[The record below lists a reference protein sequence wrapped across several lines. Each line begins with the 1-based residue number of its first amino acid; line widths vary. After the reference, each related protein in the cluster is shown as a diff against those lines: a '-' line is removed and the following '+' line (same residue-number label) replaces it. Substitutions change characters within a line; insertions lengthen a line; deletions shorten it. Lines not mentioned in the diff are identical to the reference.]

1 MFANQTDARLQCC
14 IHALEVQ
21 NGPQHEQRRSS
32 GPFLHQKVWALSG
45 KVLTPTLQA
54 ESRGKR
60 TDFPSE
66 WKGARGPAGT
76 DPAFSWN
83 CFVAVEK

>member
-1 MFANQTDARLQCC
+1 MGPNMNKAGLRAHFFIAR
-14 IHALEVQ
+14 
-21 NGPQHEQRRSS
+21 
-32 GPFLHQKVWALSG
+32 VWAFSG
-45 KVLTPTLQA
+45 KLLTPTLQA

-76 DPAFSWN
+76 DPASSWN
-83 CFVAVEK
+83 CFIAVEK